1 MGGRTRTVRCSRCG
15 VQLVVPPSARTI
27 RCAICHGI
35 TNVGSRQDPVRQA
48 VGFVKSM
55 VNSLNPLLSYG
66 SGGSS
71 MSYGFNSSNNNSLW
85 NLPPGYPPAQG
96 KKRALLIGVS
106 YRMRRYELKGTV
118 NDVNCMRYLLCERLG
133 FPSECVLVLTE
144 AQVDPYR
151 IPTKE
156 NIRMA
161 MRWLMM
167 GCQAGDSLVF
177 HFSGHGIQ
185 KPDTNGDEV
194 DGYDEALC
202 PLDFETSGVI
212 VDDEVNET
220 LVRPLPRGAKLHAV
234 VDACHSGTILDL
246 PYLCRFNRGGF
257 YQWEDHRPPS
267 GVYKGTSGGLAVL
280 ISGCDD
286 HQTSAD
292 TNAFAGSTSTGA
304 MTYSFIQALEFEPGT
319 TYGRLL
325 TSMRSA
331 IRDANTGIGSGPI
344 ASLLSKVFGLGLTQ
358 EPQLSSSEMF
368 DIYRKPFLL

>member
-15 VQLVVPPSARTI
+15 VQLVVPPCARTI

-55 VNSLNPLLSYG
+55 VNSLNPLMSYG
-66 SGGSS
+66 FGGSS
-71 MSYGFNSSNNNSLW
+71 MSYGCSNSTNDNSAW
-85 NLPPGYPPAQG
+85 NLPPGYPPVQG

-106 YRMRRYELKGTV
+106 YRTRRYELKGTV
-118 NDVNCMRYLLCERLG
+118 NDVNCMRYFLCERWG

-144 AQVDPYR
+144 AQADPYR

-156 NIRMA
+156 NVRMA

-202 PLDFETSGVI
+202 PLDFETCGVI
-212 VDDEVNET
+212 VDDEINET

-246 PYLCRFNRGGF
+246 PYLCRFNRASMIATCDGF
-257 YQWEDHRPPS
+257 L
-267 GVYKGTSGGLAVL
+267 VNK
-280 ISGCDD
+280 
-286 HQTSAD
+286 
-292 TNAFAGSTSTGA
+292 N
-304 MTYSFIQALEFEPGT
+304 
-319 TYGRLL
+319 
-325 TSMRSA
+325 
-331 IRDANTGIGSGPI
+331 I
-344 ASLLSKVFGLGLTQ
+344 AHACVTL
-358 EPQLSSSEMF
+358 
-368 DIYRKPFLL
+368 